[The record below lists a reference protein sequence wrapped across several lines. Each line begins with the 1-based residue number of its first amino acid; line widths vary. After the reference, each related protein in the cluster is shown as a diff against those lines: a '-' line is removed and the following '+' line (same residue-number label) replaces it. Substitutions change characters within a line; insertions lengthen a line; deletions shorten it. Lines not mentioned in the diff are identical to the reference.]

1 MSMSDNEREKPLD
14 KQVGGDHYLKYRM
27 QPVDAIRKT
36 NLDFV
41 RGNILKYLVR
51 YKDKNGVEDLK
62 KARHYAEI
70 LREQVMMRFDVG
82 ETFIEQ
88 FQDTDSDV
96 RRVMRLL
103 LDHFGQLENIRELLE
118 QLDRLIKKEEQD
130 DAL

>member
-14 KQVGGDHYLKYRM
+14 KQVGGKHYLKYRM